1 MIFLKLKQK
10 FKQFIKE
17 EEGMGTLEVVII
29 IAVLICLAFLLKG
42 FVVDF
47 FKSLTNDIK
56 TDDKVKNLMGFAWQ
70 LLC

>member
-1 MIFLKLKQK
+1 MFYIKLKQK
-10 FKQFIKE
+10 IQQLIKG

-56 TDDKVKNLMGFAWQ
+56 TDDKVKNLMGVAWQ
-70 LLC
+70 LWC

>member
-1 MIFLKLKQK
+1 MLFLKIKQK
-10 FKQFIKE
+10 FKAFIKA

-56 TDDKVKNLMGFAWQ
+56 TDDKVKNLMGVAWQ